1 MATRSARGRTARA
14 RSAGRQ
20 AASSRIMSAL
30 ARAGL
35 GARGVI
41 YALTGII
48 AIQIALGI
56 SHRQA
61 DNSGALRLV
70 AATPLGSVLLSLLGV
85 GFAGLTLWRVSAA
98 GWGADGRGG
107 RKASQRLGALFQAW
121 CFRL

>member
-48 AIQIALGI
+48 AVQIALGI

-61 DNSGALRLV
+61 DNSGALRLE
-70 AATPLGSVLLSLLGV
+70 AATPPGPELLSLLAV
-85 GFAGLTLWRVSAA
+85 GFPGRPPWRLSGATLRGDAR
-98 GWGADGRGG
+98 AD
-107 RKASQRLGALFQAW
+107 SEP
-121 CFRL
+121 